1 MTSIREMQ
9 RQSWLI
15 SQQHGW
21 HEPQMREG
29 VLRDASVGERLALV
43 HSEISEALEAV
54 RDGQPFVWTDENGKP
69 EGIGIELADAVIRIG
84 DLCEILG
91 VDLESC
97 IEIKAAYNVG
107 RPFRH
112 GNKAL

>member
-1 MTSIREMQ
+1 MTIRQMQ

-15 SQQHGW
+15 SDQHGW
-21 HEPQMREG
+21 HEPQLRDG
-29 VLRDASVGERLALV
+29 VMRDASVGERLALV
-43 HSEISEALEAV
+43 HSEVSEALEAH
-54 RDGQPFVWTDENGKP
+54 RDGTELVYKDEKGKP

-97 IEIKAAYNVG
+97 IEIKAEFNKG

-112 GNKAL
+112 GGKAL